1 MKKSKSYKEKES
13 DALFAQEP
21 ESLYH
26 LSHDTNAGLSH
37 KKEISKVDFPGQFTE
52 QEKKSRLKAAVKSF
66 HEGGGISEEE
76 MDQFFQALV

>member
-26 LSHDTNAGLSH
+26 LSHDTNAGLFH
-37 KKEISKVDFPGQFTE
+37 KKEISKGDFPGQFTE
-52 QEKKSRLKAAVKSF
+52 QEKKNRLKAAVKSF

>member
-21 ESLYH
+21 ELLYH

-52 QEKKSRLKAAVKSF
+52 QEKKSRLKAAIETTIGFLQNEVKA
-66 HEGGGISEEE
+66 
-76 MDQFFQALV
+76 MVATWKK